1 MHTDTSVKR
10 ERKASVQNLQQK
22 PVLVPSLQNL
32 LFVSNT
38 NAQTPSYIQE
48 DTTKGNL
55 KKSNLVQQQ
64 ANVDRV

>member
-1 MHTDTSVKR
+1 MHTGTSVKR
-10 ERKASVQNLQQK
+10 ERKASVQNLQQR
-22 PVLVPSLQNL
+22 PVLVPSLQNF

-55 KKSNLVQQQ
+55 KKLNLAHQQ
-64 ANVDRV
+64 ASTDRV